1 MKKKVLRRV
10 NVFITML
17 MGILGLST
25 CEQPEY
31 IVKYGVPI
39 EDTVYAMYGVLMY
52 GVPPVQ
58 YAPEQ
63 TAPEQTAPEQTAPE
77 QTPADN
83 ETAPAR

>member
-39 EDTVYAMYGVLMY
+39 EDTVRAMYGVSLMY

-63 TAPEQTAPEQTAPE
+63 TAPEQT
-77 QTPADN
+77 PADN

>member
-39 EDTVYAMYGVLMY
+39 EDTVRAMYGVSLMY

-63 TAPEQTAPEQTAPE
+63 AAPE